1 MPQNLE
7 HKSGLYKTNTLGFG
21 IAGIILFCMAYSQAP
36 LYYSNQNQY
45 FLHGFTKAKLGY
57 LEKDWLG
64 NTTDPTPLFSGLV
77 CLSITWLNENI
88 FYLYYAMLQGVFLSC
103 AWIIYHR
110 KNNNKTFEIGHYALF
125 SAIFILINSAA
136 LRWLSY
142 RLFDQDYPW
151 FLQAGVAGQY
161 ILGAMF
167 QPSNFGVF
175 LLLGLSLFLVEK
187 HISATVFTCLAGIL
201 HTTYLLGGAFIILG
215 FQLYLVLDG
224 KIKKAILIGIL
235 ALLLVTPSVFYAAGN
250 FQPSSSEG
258 FKEAQ
263 EFLVKFRLP
272 HHCLPQLWLDWVAC
286 LQILWIILSIFLL
299 RKQKELTV
307 ILVPFLLGALLTIL
321 QVVTQSNTLAL
332 LFPWRI
338 SSVLVP
344 LATMIILS
352 ELLAYCNPFISGF
365 KPFVPSVVLIVI
377 LALLGIAIPVFKVGF
392 VIKENE
398 NAILAHI
405 KANKVSDDL
414 YLLPVNVP
422 NLASTT
428 RGSLSSDFKPIGKK
442 TTDSRIVPI
451 DMQRFRLYAQAPLY
465 IDFKAIP
472 YKDADV
478 LDWHRRLLLAQNWQ
492 KRLLDNKSP
501 ELLLEELRAQKINHI
516 VTNANVD
523 LEQSEL
529 ELKFTDNHFK
539 LWKIKEARNP

>member
-1 MPQNLE
+1 
-7 HKSGLYKTNTLGFG
+7 
-21 IAGIILFCMAYSQAP
+21 
-36 LYYSNQNQY
+36 
-45 FLHGFTKAKLGY
+45 
-57 LEKDWLG
+57 
-64 NTTDPTPLFSGLV
+64 
-77 CLSITWLNENI
+77 
-88 FYLYYAMLQGVFLSC
+88 
-103 AWIIYHR
+103 
-110 KNNNKTFEIGHYALF
+110 
-125 SAIFILINSAA
+125 
-136 LRWLSY
+136 
-142 RLFDQDYPW
+142 
-151 FLQAGVAGQY
+151 
-161 ILGAMF
+161 
-167 QPSNFGVF
+167 
-175 LLLGLSLFLVEK
+175 
-187 HISATVFTCLAGIL
+187 
-201 HTTYLLGGAFIILG
+201 
-215 FQLYLVLDG
+215 
-224 KIKKAILIGIL
+224 LIGIL